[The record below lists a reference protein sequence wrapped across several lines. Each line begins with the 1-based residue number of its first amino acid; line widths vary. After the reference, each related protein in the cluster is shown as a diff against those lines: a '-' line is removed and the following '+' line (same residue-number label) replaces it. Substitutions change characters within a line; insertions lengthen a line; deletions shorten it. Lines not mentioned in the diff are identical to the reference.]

1 MRLWS
6 WNKGRLGSGYR
17 KFVLAYSE
25 FFKFDAY
32 LLVIPK
38 GVVVPPHFDSAPEGY
53 QHFRFN
59 LTLRRAHSGGETL
72 IRLGKDWR
80 ILSARSYTFR
90 PDIQEHMVT
99 RVHCGSLWLLSI
111 GWLKHDKQSR

>member
-17 KFVLAYSE
+17 KFILAYSE

-32 LLVIPK
+32 LLVIPT
-38 GVVVPPHFDSAPEGY
+38 GVAVPKHLDPAPEGY

-59 LTLRRAHSGGETL
+59 LTLRRARSGGETL
-72 IRLGKDWR
+72 IRLGGSWR
-80 ILSARSYTFR
+80 ILAARSYKFR
-90 PDIQEHMVT
+90 PYVHEHLVS
-99 RVHCGSLWLLSI
+99 RVQDGSLWLLSI
-111 GWLKHDKQSR
+111 GWLKKCPTK